1 MNIQRIGAIF
11 EKDVKE
17 FMKNPML
24 FFMPVSPILL
34 ALFYSRMN
42 HGGETE
48 VLSIYLIIGITFAAV
63 TTGCMMMLMAEEHE
77 KKTLRGLV
85 LSPASFLDIIVGK
98 SLFTTLITFVTLVIC
113 LIMFGANPV
122 MNLQAIIGLIILFFF
137 FLFLGVGVGLFVQ
150 SVGMTTAYLMPILFL
165 FGFTPMVWMLN
176 LNEESIV
183 LKIAEYFP
191 IPQMLEMHE
200 TKSWSAIG
208 IVLLWFIG
216 SLIFVYICF
225 RRTRKDV

>member
-1 MNIQRIGAIF
+1 
-11 EKDVKE
+11 
-17 FMKNPML
+17 
-24 FFMPVSPILL
+24 
-34 ALFYSRMN
+34 MN

-113 LIMFGANPV
+113 LIMFGADPV